1 MGASSPGPL
10 AAPVQQPPA
19 GNGGPAPSPAAV
31 SQSLAAPASGGSPKG
46 LRSTK
51 LQRLE
56 ETTGRHS
63 FSRRPS
69 WRRQGAAGLAE
80 GPGEADLG
88 TGPELDAADTSR
100 CRALLP
106 MPDSSE
112 ALAGQALSP
121 GAAPFEPA
129 EGVLCSPAAACS
141 LTVDIGAA
149 QDSLPGS
156 ASVNQPS
163 RRRSW
168 GLPVSPAV
176 RSSHWPYAATLV
188 QQVGSGRRAA
198 ADRYRPVRPQPP
210 AYTHTHVCGLP
221 RAGSHAL
228 QTLSQTGPTLP
239 WASGRAQT
247 TSASMQTQA
256 PRVRLQTLAA
266 PATSPPAASP
276 SHLAAPTTP
285 PLRVPLLPPFRAR
298 CCCQLLPRASCC
310 QVPAAAW
317 AAAPAG

>member
-1 MGASSPGPL
+1 MPQIHHAAAHCCRCQTAARRWLGKRSRQGLHPLSQQRASCAARPPPARSLWTLVPPRTACQ
-10 AAPVQQPPA
+10 AAPQSA
-19 GNGGPAPSPAAV
+19 SPA
-31 SQSLAAPASGGSPKG
+31 
-46 LRSTK
+46 
-51 LQRLE
+51 
-56 ETTGRHS
+56 
-63 FSRRPS
+63 
-69 WRRQGAAGLAE
+69 
-80 GPGEADLG
+80 
-88 TGPELDAADTSR
+88 
-100 CRALLP
+100 
-106 MPDSSE
+106 
-112 ALAGQALSP
+112 
-121 GAAPFEPA
+121 GAAPGA
-129 EGVLCSPAAACS
+129 LCLA
-141 LTVDIGAA
+141 
-149 QDSLPGS
+149 
-156 ASVNQPS
+156 
-163 RRRSW
+163 
-168 GLPVSPAV
+168 VSPAV
-176 RSSHWPYAATLV
+176 RSAHWPYAATLV